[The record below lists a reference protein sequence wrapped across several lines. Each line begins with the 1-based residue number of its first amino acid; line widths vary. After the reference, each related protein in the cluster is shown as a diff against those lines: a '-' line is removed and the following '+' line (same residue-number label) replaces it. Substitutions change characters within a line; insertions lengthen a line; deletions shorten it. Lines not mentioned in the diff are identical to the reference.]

1 VEYSQGTVGRV
12 FFIRFDNDDDVVE
25 GLSLLAEK
33 EKVSLASV
41 NILGAL
47 RSAEL
52 VCGPKTPELPPV
64 PNFVSFDDVR
74 EVLGFGTITSRN
86 GKPRIHLHA
95 SFGKKDTSLTG
106 CLRKGNRV
114 FITIEAVVSE
124 IKGVS
129 LDRKVDEGSGIDLVV
144 FDAPENKSDLI

>member
-1 VEYSQGTVGRV
+1 V
-12 FFIRFDNDDDVVE
+12 FFVRFDNGDDVIA

-52 VCGPKTPELPPV
+52 VCGPKEPELPPE
-64 PNFVSFDDVR
+64 PNFVSFDDGR
-74 EVLGFGTITSRN
+74 EVIGFGTITSRN

-95 SFGKKDTSLTG
+95 SFGKKEASLTG
-106 CLRKGNRV
+106 CLKKGNHT

-129 LDRKVDEGSGIDLVV
+129 IDRKIDKVSGIDLVV
-144 FDAPENKSDLI
+144 FNASKNRSELI